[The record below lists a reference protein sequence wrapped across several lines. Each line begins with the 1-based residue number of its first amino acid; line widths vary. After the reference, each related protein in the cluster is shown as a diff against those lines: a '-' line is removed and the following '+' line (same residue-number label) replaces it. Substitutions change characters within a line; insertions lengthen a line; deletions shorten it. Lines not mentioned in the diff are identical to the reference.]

1 MKKILCFIG
10 ILVGC
15 QLGGIR
21 EGFAPFEKLKADA
34 NRLKAEVNFEKWPGK
49 NEPMRVAPVL
59 LNLFRFPT
67 ITNKS
72 PFTRKSLAGR
82 VLIRPNAGRVL
93 HHEYIL
99 SDRQEKNRLEI
110 NLLIAPSSAE
120 AHEYLIWRFVNN
132 SLPHALRVKDATP
145 TRELRIGHLCFANV
159 KNSTDRIVSIRFIRN
174 NIIVEIIADGEKFQK
189 ETRGIAETVDYLL
202 LKEKTGEDAAAY
214 YNREFQRLND
224 NRRRGII
231 EKITREG
238 P

>member
-1 MKKILCFIG
+1 MKQILCFIG

-15 QLGGIR
+15 QLGGAQD
-21 EGFAPFEKLKADA
+21 GFEKLKTDA
-34 NRLKAEVNFEKWPGK
+34 NRLKAEVNFAKWSGK
-49 NEPMRVAPVL
+49 NEPRRVAPVL

-132 SLPHALRVKDATP
+132 SLRVKDATP

-189 ETRGIAETVDYLL
+189 ETRGIAETVNYLL
-202 LKEKTGEDAAAY
+202 LKQKTGEDAAAY
-214 YNREFQRLND
+214 YNRELQRLTD
-224 NRRRGII
+224 NQRRGII
-231 EKITREG
+231 EKITSES

>member
-1 MKKILCFIG
+1 MKQILCFIG

-15 QLGGIR
+15 QLGGAQD
-21 EGFAPFEKLKADA
+21 GFEKLKTDA
-34 NRLKAEVNFEKWPGK
+34 NRLKAEVNFAKWSGK
-49 NEPMRVAPVL
+49 NEPRRVAPVL

-189 ETRGIAETVDYLL
+189 ETRGIAETVNYLL
-202 LKEKTGEDAAAY
+202 LKQKTGEDAAAY
-214 YNREFQRLND
+214 YNRELQRLTD
-224 NRRRGII
+224 NQRRGII
-231 EKITREG
+231 EKITSES

>member
-1 MKKILCFIG
+1 M
-10 ILVGC
+10 
-15 QLGGIR
+15 
-21 EGFAPFEKLKADA
+21 
-34 NRLKAEVNFEKWPGK
+34 
-49 NEPMRVAPVL
+49 L

-72 PFTRKSLAGR
+72 PFTQKSLAGR

-132 SLPHALRVKDATP
+132 SLRVKDATP
-145 TRELRIGHLCFANV
+145 TRELRIGHVCFANGY
-159 KNSTDRIVSIRFIRN
+159 KNENRFVGIRFIRN
-174 NIIVEIIADGEKFQK
+174 NILVEISAEGEKFQR
-189 ETRGIAETVDYLL
+189 EARGIAETVDYLL
-202 LKEKTGEDAAAY
+202 LKEKTGEDAVAY
-214 YNREFQRLND
+214 YNRELQRLKES
-224 NRRRGII
+224 RRRGII
-231 EKITREG
+231 DEITSEG